1 MSLRTVLLER
11 TGLDLSAAD
20 VERAVRDRMGRLG
33 LADRPSYSP
42 APGSDEFDALL
53 DLLVVPESWLFRDP
67 AVFDE
72 ALRSVRE
79 RLAARPDTPVR
90 ILSLPCAGGEEAY
103 SMAMLLAQSGIAPSQ
118 CRIDAVDLSPAAI
131 ARARQG
137 RYTKN
142 AFRSA
147 DLAFRARWFT
157 RDGDEHVI
165 DAGLREYVCFSQG
178 NLFTLEAGAGY
189 RPRGRYDLVFCRN
202 LLIYFDDTARL
213 RAARVL
219 AGLLADDGLLLSG
232 FAEAPF
238 LCAHGFG
245 VRTAGAP
252 FALRKG
258 PAVRPLRART
268 AMSGMPSM
276 SAPAAAPRPTPRQ
289 FAWTHE
295 RATDALLA
303 QARGDADAGR
313 LAEAAA
319 RCDAVLHTQPGCA
332 EAYYL
337 LGLVSE
343 CAGREADAERHW
355 QRCLYLDPDHYAAL
369 CGLALLHERRGD
381 AARGAGLRQRAARV
395 FARRGSTSE

>member
-67 AVFDE
+67 SVFDE
-72 ALRSVRE
+72 ALRAVRE
-79 RLAARPDTPVR
+79 RLAARPETPVR

-137 RYTKN
+137 RYTRN

-157 RDGDEHVI
+157 RDGDEHMI

-178 NLFTLEAGAGY
+178 NLFTLEAGVGY

-202 LLIYFDDTARL
+202 LLIYFDDAARL

-245 VRTAGAP
+245 VRTAGVP

-258 PAVRPLRART
+258 PAIRQPRART
-268 AMSGMPSM
+268 V
-276 SAPAAAPRPTPRQ
+276 APAASSAAAPYPAPRQ
-289 FAWTHE
+289 FAPSRE
-295 RATDALLA
+295 AAADALLA

-313 LAEAAA
+313 LAEATA

-343 CAGREADAERHW
+343 CAGRETDAERHW

-369 CGLALLHERRGD
+369 CGLALLHEQRGD
-381 AARGAGLRQRAARV
+381 AERGAGLRQRAARV
-395 FARRGSTSE
+395 FGRSGRTNG